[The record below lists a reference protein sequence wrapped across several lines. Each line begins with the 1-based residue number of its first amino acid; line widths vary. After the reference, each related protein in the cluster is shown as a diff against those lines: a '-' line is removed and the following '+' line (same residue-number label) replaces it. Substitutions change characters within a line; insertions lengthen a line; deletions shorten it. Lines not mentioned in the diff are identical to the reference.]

1 MIRINNLT
9 KIYKSKRR
17 SRCKALDNINLTLPN
32 KGLVFVLGKSGSGK
46 STLLNLIGGLDNIT
60 KGSIIVDGNNISYF
74 NEKEFCDYRN
84 THIGF
89 IFQDYHLIDELT
101 VYENIVLSLNLRKI
115 EDRGLVRNALK
126 RVDLAGYEDRY
137 PGELSGGERQRVA
150 IARAI
155 VKKPRIILADEPT
168 GNLDNVTSTAIIK
181 LLKALSN
188 ECLILIVSHNTNDAY
203 NYADRIIELSKGKI
217 IRDNS
222 KNIMYPES
230 VVYNQNTLFYPKDT
244 SLNDNDINVINYNL
258 SNNNIKQVVKLDN
271 KYTPTLSQVIR
282 KEKVEIVHKNL
293 SFYNEMI
300 LTFKFLKNKIV
311 KIFTS
316 SFMVSAIMIIL
327 ALSQTIISFD
337 ANKVLTE
344 ELKGLGL
351 NSVYVEKHVN
361 DDEREAL
368 GQYYYYE
375 VNDEDKEK
383 LKNNGVDMDLVYPVY
398 SYTLPITLNHQYSGF
413 SYNNFTSKLF
423 LSETRGTMIVDEE
436 FFIEKIGYLEYL
448 ALSDD
453 IRNSGVYITDF
464 VADSILLLNHA
475 YNGLTYEDIIGEY
488 SIYSTNGKR
497 GYINGII
504 KTDYKEKH
512 GDFLNEVISSK
523 NTSISKYYHDQDFV
537 SLVNDIYDYLGF
549 TFSLNKNFVED
560 IKNNP
565 DNTITWH
572 HKFYINDIEVN
583 SPAYGFVSYDE
594 NNVYKLKENEVVM
607 SFTIYNDIFNTN
619 YTSSTVSLFK
629 PHKIS
634 VKQYRTTDYE
644 RENMLLS
651 FEVTIKRIVG
661 TSATFFC
668 EKTLYDK
675 IHRNSIYEKGFYY
688 NSNENVNLI
697 TEFCKDDKF
706 HLKSYI
712 IEGVETM
719 VKAVNIFVPIFELIA
734 IILCVGIVF
743 ILVSFSMRMIQDK
756 LHDIGILKALGTQN
770 KTIVIIFGL
779 QIFLI
784 AILTIIMSTI
794 GYYYFVGIANDVL
807 VASLKEF
814 ATTRVVLE
822 FNFLVFK
829 HSIVYMDI
837 ILILTLSILSLFI
850 PMLKI
855 RKIKPVKI
863 IKTKE

>member
-1 MIRINNLT
+1 
-9 KIYKSKRR
+9 
-17 SRCKALDNINLTLPN
+17 
-32 KGLVFVLGKSGSGK
+32 
-46 STLLNLIGGLDNIT
+46 
-60 KGSIIVDGNNISYF
+60 
-74 NEKEFCDYRN
+74 
-84 THIGF
+84 
-89 IFQDYHLIDELT
+89 
-101 VYENIVLSLNLRKI
+101 
-115 EDRGLVRNALK
+115 
-126 RVDLAGYEDRY
+126 
-137 PGELSGGERQRVA
+137 
-150 IARAI
+150 
-155 VKKPRIILADEPT
+155 
-168 GNLDNVTSTAIIK
+168 
-181 LLKALSN
+181 
-188 ECLILIVSHNTNDAY
+188 
-203 NYADRIIELSKGKI
+203 
-217 IRDNS
+217 
-222 KNIMYPES
+222 
-230 VVYNQNTLFYPKDT
+230 
-244 SLNDNDINVINYNL
+244 
-258 SNNNIKQVVKLDN
+258 
-271 KYTPTLSQVIR
+271 
-282 KEKVEIVHKNL
+282 
-293 SFYNEMI
+293 
-300 LTFKFLKNKIV
+300 
-311 KIFTS
+311 
-316 SFMVSAIMIIL
+316 
-327 ALSQTIISFD
+327 
-337 ANKVLTE
+337 
-344 ELKGLGL
+344 
-351 NSVYVEKHVN
+351 
-361 DDEREAL
+361 
-368 GQYYYYE
+368 
-375 VNDEDKEK
+375 
-383 LKNNGVDMDLVYPVY
+383 
-398 SYTLPITLNHQYSGF
+398 
-413 SYNNFTSKLF
+413 
-423 LSETRGTMIVDEE
+423 MIVDEE

-837 ILILTLSILSLFI
+837 ILIMTLSILSLFI